1 MSRLLRPSR
10 PHLTPVARQTR
21 RIPAAMPTVRSPSF
35 GSSLLHSSHVAED
48 AVLIVGAVHPL
59 DRPRSLHVNTGFRN
73 SIRFAAQVETRSLLL
88 TPQSIPE
95 QVCPLISLA
104 VAPPAGDG
112 LALADGISICD
123 SVQQQHSPP
132 RRSASW
138 KLRCLPESA
147 ALHGQS
153 GRSPARIKPI
163 QRIPTS
169 RSWKSAQLH
178 MACSSCTAR
187 PDSMA
192 VNRPDPTCRV
202 ALRVCHSQ
210 VGQPTRIYRF
220 SAWRNS
226 IRLSIDL
233 SRLLVDLLT
242 P

>member
-1 MSRLLRPSR
+1 MKGSGHKLGHESLVAALTAPSDAGRP
-10 PHLTPVARQTR
+10 PDPQNPCCDADYETPVL
-21 RIPAAMPTVRSPSF
+21 
-35 GSSLLHSSHVAED
+35 GSSLLHSSHIAED
-48 AVLIVGAVHPL
+48 AVLVVGVVRPL
-59 DRPRSLHVNTGFRN
+59 ERPRSLHVNTGFSN

-95 QVCPLISLA
+95 QVCALITLA
-104 VAPPAGDG
+104 VAPPVGDG

-192 VNRPDPTCRV
+192 VNRPDPT
-202 ALRVCHSQ
+202 
-210 VGQPTRIYRF
+210 
-220 SAWRNS
+220 
-226 IRLSIDL
+226 
-233 SRLLVDLLT
+233 
-242 P
+242 

>member
-1 MSRLLRPSR
+1 LRPPR
-10 PHLTPVARQTR
+10 PHRTPVARQARSISAAT
-21 RIPAAMPTVRSPSF
+21 PAVRSPSF

-59 DRPRSLHVNTGFRN
+59 NRPRLLDVNTGVRN
-73 SIRFAAQVETRSLLL
+73 SIRFPADAGTRSLLFTL
-88 TPQSIPE
+88 KVVAQ
-95 QVCPLISLA
+95 QAADVLCLA
-104 VAPPAGDG
+104 VAPPVGDG

-192 VNRPDPTCRV
+192 VNRPDPT
-202 ALRVCHSQ
+202 
-210 VGQPTRIYRF
+210 
-220 SAWRNS
+220 
-226 IRLSIDL
+226 
-233 SRLLVDLLT
+233 
-242 P
+242 